1 MRAGPIVAGTILL
14 IIGIAAAIGGG
25 MMKSAADYCLDMRCD
40 GSGEAFALGVFGN
53 GIFLGGALAGLAGIG
68 LIVAG
73 VVTDARPRVV
83 PLQAAAPMR
92 ACPSCTAATPQ
103 DARYCT
109 HCGTAIAPILA
120 RR

>member
-14 IIGIAAAIGGG
+14 ILGVAAAIGGG
-25 MMKSAADYCLDMRCD
+25 MMKTAADYCLDIRCD
-40 GSGEAFALGVFGN
+40 GSGEAFAFGVVGR
-53 GIFLGGALAGLAGIG
+53 GIFLGGAIAGLAGIG

-83 PLQAAAPMR
+83 PVETAPMR
-92 ACPSCTAATPQ
+92 ACPSCTAATPRG
-103 DARYCT
+103 ARYCT
-109 HCGTAIAPILA
+109 RCGTAIALILT